1 VERDGPSRLGRA
13 FLLGVRM
20 GQLVV
25 VRAFG
30 PYRVGDFVPEEARAG
45 VLASEHAGHV
55 VAVVLP
61 QQQEG

>member
-1 VERDGPSRLGRA
+1 MD
-13 FLLGVRM
+13 
-20 GQLVV
+20 QLVV

-30 PYRVGDFVPEEARAG
+30 SYGVGDFVPEETRAV
-45 VLASEHAGHV
+45 VLAGEHAGHV